1 MGTGDSVLQRD
12 GAKKFGQK
20 ESNSVVLLASS
31 TTNRTYLKLL
41 CYIVKDKQCNA
52 SSAIC
57 PYNTGFGVWSDDGG
71 IVYPGNALLN
81 PSSIFKIYYLEMEEV

>member
-1 MGTGDSVLQRD
+1 MEQKFD
-12 GAKKFGQK
+12 KKNQTQLYFWPQAQQIGPTQ
-20 ESNSVVLLASS
+20 V
-31 TTNRTYLKLL
+31 L

-71 IVYPGNALLN
+71 IVYPGNALLIL
-81 PSSIFKIYYLEMEEV
+81 SIFKIYYLEMEEV

>member
-1 MGTGDSVLQRD
+1 MEQ
-12 GAKKFGQK
+12 KFGQK
-20 ESNSVVLLASS
+20 ESNSVVLFG
-31 TTNRTYLKLL
+31 LKQQIGPTQVL

-71 IVYPGNALLN
+71 IVYPGNALLILFN
-81 PSSIFKIYYLEMEEV
+81 LQDILS